1 MENVTPQQAMTIIIL
16 ALIAMSGSIAYQC
29 RASIAAAFRRYVEV
43 RRPVPADDYEADAD
57 ETRVPVLSQNGRAQ
71 PPSVVQPGTASHTG
85 TVVVHGI
92 SRTMK
97 PVEIIAVLAVQRD
110 EQGRYW
116 LSADRI
122 ARCVGGTRGDVLA
135 LVKAIRGT
143 DMRAEHEERAA
154 VIRHE
159 QTKLADLA
167 RKAS

>member
-29 RASIAAAFRRYVEV
+29 RASIVAAFHRYVEV
-43 RRPVPADDYEADAD
+43 RRPVPADDHEADDA
-57 ETRVPVLSQNGRAQ
+57 EMPAPVLSPNGLAQ
-71 PPSVVQPGTASHTG
+71 PPSAVQPGSVSRTG
-85 TVVVHGI
+85 TVVVQGI

-122 ARCVGGTRGDVLA
+122 ARCVGGTRADVLA

-143 DMRAEHEERAA
+143 DIRAEQEERAA

-159 QTKLADLA
+159 QTKLAELA